1 MPARRPSGRSGRP
14 ADGWW
19 PPASKPIAVEGGV
32 KARSKRGQ
40 IGDTWWSRRF
50 IAVLESFGIGSR
62 LQRGRRYARAGQVLS
77 LEIVPGQVRASVQG
91 SRSKPYRVFIE
102 TEILTDSEWGSIE
115 DVMASRA
122 VFLAKLLSGEMPEEI
137 EEAFVESSTT
147 LFPDSDDDLVS
158 ACSCPDWENPCKHV
172 AAVFYLMAEAFDDDP
187 FLIFAWR
194 GRDKERLLADLR
206 ARRTRSGAGESET
219 ERSGDSLETGKC
231 RMAYVRSGT
240 QGRHSVSRSGVIL
253 GRRRTTCRPS
263 RSDRVWPSQPTWSF
277 DSSTHRRSATL
288 PASLTSS
295 VRFTSASLPMPS
307 RWHSVRSRRRPARE
321 HVHQRTTSCR
331 PPTGSGLDSPTICW
345 WSCVARRSSST
356 FSVLIRGRLS
366 RRVTK
371 TGMRMC
377 WSSTAASA
385 SC

>member
-1 MPARRPSGRSGRP
+1 MPSRRPSRPGRP

-32 KARSKRGQ
+32 RARSKRGQ

-62 LQRGRRYARAGQVLS
+62 LQRGKRYARAGQVLS

-102 TEILTDSEWGSIE
+102 TETLTDSQWNSIE

-122 VFLAKLLSGEMPEEI
+122 VFLATLLSGEMPVEI

-147 LFPDSDDDLVS
+147 LFPESEDDLVS

-194 GRDKERLLADLR
+194 GRSKEGLLAELR
-206 ARRTRSGAGESET
+206 ARRRGHGAGESET
-219 ERSGDSLETGKC
+219 EGTNDVPEPGNFGWPTFDAERRDATRSSE
-231 RMAYVRSGT
+231 A
-240 QGRHSVSRSGVIL
+240 VSFWGN
-253 GRRRTTCRPS
+253 PE
-263 RSDRVWPSQPTWSF
+263 D
-277 DSSTHRRSATL
+277 
-288 PASLTSS
+288 ASLIEVRPRLAVAPDLILRQLDPAPLGDAAVVLAELRPLYESITSNAIAMA
-295 VRFTSASLPMPS
+295 FGEEPS
-307 RWHSVRSRRRPARE
+307 SPRS
-321 HVHQRTTSCR
+321 
-331 PPTGSGLDSPTICW
+331 
-345 WSCVARRSSST
+345 
-356 FSVLIRGRLS
+356 
-366 RRVTK
+366 
-371 TGMRMC
+371 
-377 WSSTAASA
+377 
-385 SC
+385 

>member
-1 MPARRPSGRSGRP
+1 MPSRRPSKRPGRP

-62 LQRGRRYARAGQVLS
+62 LQRGKRYARAGQVLS
-77 LEIVPGQVRASVQG
+77 LEIAPGQVRASVQG

-102 TEILTDSEWGSIE
+102 TETLTDSQWSSIE

-122 VFLAKLLSGEMPEEI
+122 VFLAKLLAGEMPVEI

-194 GRDKERLLADLR
+194 GRDKEGLLAGLR
-206 ARRTRSGAGESET
+206 ARRRGHGADEHETEGTSDVVESGSFGWPTFDAERRDATRSSEAVSFWGNH
-219 ERSGDSLETGKC
+219 EDASIIEIRPRLAVAADLILRQLDPSPLGD
-231 RMAYVRSGT
+231 
-240 QGRHSVSRSGVIL
+240 
-253 GRRRTTCRPS
+253 
-263 RSDRVWPSQPTWSF
+263 
-277 DSSTHRRSATL
+277 
-288 PASLTSS
+288 
-295 VRFTSASLPMPS
+295 
-307 RWHSVRSRRRPARE
+307 
-321 HVHQRTTSCR
+321 
-331 PPTGSGLDSPTICW
+331 
-345 WSCVARRSSST
+345 
-356 FSVLIRGRLS
+356 
-366 RRVTK
+366 
-371 TGMRMC
+371 
-377 WSSTAASA
+377 AASVMA
-385 SC
+385 ELRPLYESITSNAIAMAFGEEPSSPRS